1 MIPTERTPTTIASA
15 ALSFIDALAIG
26 VLSYQEHTNSV
37 RPSAL
42 LEVYLFFTLLFDAV
56 RTRTLWLITGDQ
68 IAIIFTTSLALKLA
82 ILLLEARRKK
92 SYLVS
97 TEAQRGP
104 EETCGAFGRVL
115 FLWLISLINTGYR
128 KILSLKDLYPLDED
142 LRSETVSARFEDAW
156 FRCMYIPV
164 WKIFKELLRL
174 I

>member
-1 MIPTERTPTTIASA
+1 V
-15 ALSFIDALAIG
+15 IG
-26 VLSYQEHTNSV
+26 ILSYQEHTKSI

-56 RTRTLWLITGDQ
+56 RARTLWLVIGDE
-68 IAIIFTTSLALKLA
+68 IAIIFTTSLALKLLL
-82 ILLLEARRKK
+82 LLLEAKRKN
-92 SYLVS
+92 SYLAS

-104 EETCGAFGRVL
+104 EETSGAFGRVL

-142 LRSETVSARFEDAW
+142 LRSETVSARFEAAW
-156 FRCMYIPV
+156 FRCMYTPV
-164 WKIFKELLRL
+164 RKAFKELPRL